1 MEKIKL
7 EAKKRTERGRKTKK
21 GKLEGKIPAV
31 VYGKGVESE
40 SLWVKSIDFKRLLK
54 KSGEST
60 LISLDIE
67 GKDDRNV
74 IIYETQK
81 NPVSGTYTH
90 IDFFQVKMDE
100 KIKTEVELVFVGESP
115 AVKESGGVLVKNLD
129 KIEVECLPA
138 DLPSSIEVDISPIA
152 TFDDY
157 VYVKDLKIGKGV
169 EVKLD
174 SGTVVALV
182 SPPRTDEELA
192 GLEEKVEAD
201 VTKVEGVIK
210 EEQTEEGEEKTSED
224 KKTED
229 KKPGEPAR
237 PGKKEK

>member
-1 MEKIKL
+1 MEKITL
-7 EAKKRTERGRKTKK
+7 EAKKRIERGKKTKK
-21 GKLEGKIPAV
+21 GKSEGMIPAV

-40 SLWVKSIDFKRLLK
+40 SLWVKSLDFKRLLK

-60 LISLDIE
+60 LIDLDID
-67 GKDDRNV
+67 GKDNRNV
-74 IIYETQK
+74 IIYGTQK
-81 NPVSGTYTH
+81 DPVSDVYTH

-138 DLPSSIEVDISPIA
+138 DLPSSIEVDISSIK
-152 TFDDY
+152 TFDNY
-157 VYVKDLKIGKGV
+157 IYVKNLKIGKGV
-169 EVKLD
+169 EIKLEPE
-174 SGTVVALV
+174 TVVALV

-201 VTKVEGVIK
+201 VTKVEGVVK
-210 EEQTEEGEEKTSED
+210 PDQAGEEMAKEPED
-224 KKTED
+224 KKAE
-229 KKPGEPAR
+229 
-237 PGKKEK
+237 GKKAGEKKGK

>member
-1 MEKIKL
+1 M
-7 EAKKRTERGRKTKK
+7 
-21 GKLEGKIPAV
+21 IPAV

-40 SLWVKSIDFKRLLK
+40 SLWVKSLDFKRLLK

-60 LISLDIE
+60 LIDLGID
-67 GKDDRNV
+67 GKDNRNV
-74 IIYETQK
+74 IIYGTQK
-81 NPVSGTYTH
+81 DPVSDVYTH

-138 DLPSSIEVDISPIA
+138 DLPSSIEVDISSIK
-152 TFDDY
+152 TFDNY
-157 VYVKDLKIGKGV
+157 IYVKDLKIGKGV
-169 EVKLD
+169 EIKLEPE
-174 SGTVVALV
+174 TVVALV

-201 VTKVEGVIK
+201 VTKVEGVVK
-210 EEQTEEGEEKTSED
+210 PDQAGEEMAEEPEE
-224 KKTED
+224 KKAEG
-229 KKPGEPAR
+229 KKAGEPAR
-237 PGKKEK
+237 PGKKGK